1 MKVILKSTS
10 PMVTS
15 ETMRMV
21 QNRVIEELNDTGVA
35 IVPHWCEVIDV
46 EHFVEVKTSEE
57 GKQ

>member
-10 PMVTS
+10 PMITS

-46 EHFVEVKTSEE
+46 EHCGEFKDSEEVK
-57 GKQ
+57 Q